1 MARCDT
7 TQKFTASPK
16 RVWQQFQPER
26 MKSWYGPEI
35 QALTP
40 GPLTKGSRISVN
52 GRSGARSFGYEAT
65 VTDYAENRTLAWE
78 GSDGK
83 ASYRV
88 IFTMTPK
95 DGGTLLLFRDEF
107 RLRGLMGR
115 LIERFFMVKRVAKY
129 DRQFLGKLKRLVE
142 QGSMKRG
149 PA

>member
-7 TQKFTASPK
+7 TEKISASPK
-16 RVWQQFQPER
+16 RVWQQFQLER

-40 GPLTKGSRISVN
+40 GPLTKGSRISLT

-65 VTDYAENRTLAWE
+65 ITDYAENRTLAWE

-83 ASYRV
+83 VFYRV

-95 DGGTLLLFRDEF
+95 DGGTLLLLRDEF

-142 QGSMKRG
+142 QG
-149 PA
+149 